1 MLNVENHNN
10 ISEDP
15 DVVAVLIVTE
25 SKLTFSQVKKRSKH
39 QTFEPPE
46 IKSNPLLA
54 INEMCNYITACSC
67 HLEN

>member
-10 ISEDP
+10 ISED
-15 DVVAVLIVTE
+15 IVTE
-25 SKLTFSQVKKRSKH
+25 SKLTFSQVKKRSQH